1 MNRNYNIILSTDDLL
16 RKSSKRVNCNPLS
29 QGRSKPHNWF
39 ISFRDWLIWSAL
51 GYSKMG
57 LKLKIWTAV
66 EHLSFFL
73 IKSKCFISIVLKFL
87 WQDTQYFS
95 WHNSIWFDILLKNL
109 LHLWLDEGVTKW
121 RTWSGPQRS
130 ERGRF
135 WRGSRCHFQL
145 IWVVLTGQVLHA
157 SDCRGRRTFINTP
170 YSLTTPQRLRFQS
183 WLNRA
188 TTQIRRHYTG
198 ADFQSTEIT
207 PPLQRNESSG
217 NKWRMAFYA
226 FNNAFSSKNKKCEI
240 VKQSMTC
247 FVTVIIVCF
256 LLGRSHRCDQNI

>member
-1 MNRNYNIILSTDDLL
+1 
-16 RKSSKRVNCNPLS
+16 
-29 QGRSKPHNWF
+29 
-39 ISFRDWLIWSAL
+39 
-51 GYSKMG
+51 MG

-73 IKSKCFISIVLKFL
+73 IKSKCFISIMMKFL

-95 WHNSIWFDILLKNL
+95 WHNSIWFDIFLKIFSICGWMKEFLNGL
-109 LHLWLDEGVTKW
+109 GVLK
-121 RTWSGPQRS
+121 GA
-130 ERGRF
+130 GF
-135 WRGSRCHFQL
+135 WRGSRRHFQL

-170 YSLTTPQRLRFQS
+170 YSLTTPQRCRFQS

-207 PPLQRNESSG
+207 PPLQRNKSAG

-226 FNNAFSSKNKKCEI
+226 FNKAFSSKNKKCEI

-256 LLGRSHRCDQNI
+256 LLGRSHTCD